1 MNFGK
6 LQSFAELPDRTDPKS
21 KRDFNEFCVNLLMS
35 YLEKEE
41 ARISQI
47 KDLST
52 QTDEVYTLC
61 KICMEYLLE
70 IREYDALFKNT
81 KIYFMRMDRGD
92 VFLAL
97 LEPFILQ
104 NKLKKI
110 PNEYFNEI
118 LSYFIERKKFRVV

>member
-1 MNFGK
+1 
-6 LQSFAELPDRTDPKS
+6 
-21 KRDFNEFCVNLLMS
+21 
-35 YLEKEE
+35 
-41 ARISQI
+41 
-47 KDLST
+47 
-52 QTDEVYTLC
+52 
-61 KICMEYLLE
+61 MEYLLE